1 MEGFMATAESSD
13 ALSARSRRES
23 YTEAKETKAFSKTS
37 EFFVW
42 LGTVVA
48 VLAAVL
54 MIDGFGPDRGW
65 TLVTALSVAYM
76 LSRGLAKSGARKSD
90 TEGYGAVR

>member
-1 MEGFMATAESSD
+1 MASV
-13 ALSARSRRES
+13 RREKLHQ
-23 YTEAKETKAFSKTS
+23 TKETKAFSKTS

-48 VLAAVL
+48 VLAVVL

-76 LSRGLAKSGARKSD
+76 LSRGLAKSGARKND

>member
-1 MEGFMATAESSD
+1 MATHEASKR
-13 ALSARSRRES
+13 LSAPSRR
-23 YTEAKETKAFSKTS
+23 TGHAEAKETKAFSKTS

-54 MIDGFGPDRGW
+54 LIDGFGPDTGW
-65 TLVTALSVAYM
+65 TLVTALSVGYM
-76 LSRGLAKSGARKSD
+76 ISRGLAKSGARKSD
-90 TEGYGAVR
+90 TETY

>member
-1 MEGFMATAESSD
+1 MATAESGA
-13 ALSARSRRES
+13 ALGVRSRRES
-23 YTEAKETKAFSKTS
+23 YTESKETKAFSKTS

-48 VLAAVL
+48 LAAVL
-54 MIDGFGPDRGW
+54 VIDGFGPDRGW

-90 TEGYGAVR
+90 TEGYGVVR

>member
-1 MEGFMATAESSD
+1 MATAESSA
-13 ALSARSRRES
+13 ALGVRSRRES
-23 YTEAKETKAFSKTS
+23 YIEPKETKTFSKTS

-54 MIDGFGPDRGW
+54 LIDGFGPDKGW

-76 LSRGLAKSGARKSD
+76 LSRGLAKSGARKND
-90 TEGYGAVR
+90 TEGHGVIR

>member
-1 MEGFMATAESSD
+1 MATAESS
-13 ALSARSRRES
+13 ANLGVSARRES
-23 YTEAKETKAFSKTS
+23 YTEAKETKTFSKTS

-42 LGTVVA
+42 LGTVAA
-48 VLAAVL
+48 VLVAVL

-90 TEGYGAVR
+90 TEGYRAVR